1 MLQEQMILPIGATV
15 QHPEGGRYVIEALL
29 GKGGFGAVYLI
40 RDRHS
45 KGRQFALKEVIDP
58 SRRDRERFTF
68 EANVLRRLNHEALP
82 HVYQV
87 FESKNLKRV
96 YMLMDYVQGRDLEAL
111 LKEQPNQRFSLPLAI
126 AIMAPIVDA
135 LGYLQAQDPP
145 IVHRDIKPSN
155 IIVPARGG
163 GAVLVDFGLAKEY
176 IVDTTTTLIRNG
188 SPGYAAPEQYGSG
201 TNPQTDIY
209 GLAATLYTM
218 LTGTVP
224 VDAITRVTV
233 RKGSD
238 PLVPAH
244 LVAPDIPWA
253 AAMAIERAMSIS
265 SADRFATVE
274 EFWQELTKDAP
285 KQQVSL
291 PRLPSPETP
300 QPLTVPEQVLKRM
313 SIGPQSVQYPYY
325 APHSS
330 KRRVILPIVFALLL
344 ISAVGMSF
352 LITQHGNPPAPQH
365 NIARTIVP
373 SPPQSTV
380 TSPASSAPS
389 ALSTLTQGVPEY
401 PGLAVS
407 YGGTV
412 VDLLVNEKTTMFL
425 TQIQQKQGSISGNF
439 QGLGLVGPFKGSI
452 TKEGHLQFNVRVS
465 TSGATLS
472 FEGDIKIG
480 GDVAGSFAV
489 LDQYGQPTGE
499 SGAWSVASS
508 S

>member
-1 MLQEQMILPIGATV
+1 M
-15 QHPEGGRYVIEALL
+15 IEALL

-68 EANVLRRLNHEALP
+68 EANVLRRLNHGALP

-96 YMLMDYVQGRDLEAL
+96 YMLMDYIQGRDLEAL
-111 LKEQPNQRFSLPLAI
+111 LKEQPDQRFSLPLAI

-135 LGYLQAQDPP
+135 LSYLQAQDPP

-163 GAVLVDFGLAKEY
+163 EAVLVDFGLAKEY

-224 VDAITRVTV
+224 IDAITRVTV
-233 RKGSD
+233 RKGID

-244 LVAPDIPWA
+244 LVAPDVPWA
-253 AAMAIERAMSIS
+253 AAMAIERALSIS
-265 SADRFATVE
+265 SADRFATIK

-285 KQQVSL
+285 KQQVIV
-291 PRLPSPETP
+291 PRLTTPETP
-300 QPLTVPEQVLKRM
+300 QPLTVPEQELERM
-313 SIGPQSVQYPYY
+313 SIGPLSVQYPYY

-344 ISAVGMSF
+344 IAAVGFSF
-352 LITQHGNPPAPQH
+352 LITQHGNPSAPLRS
-365 NIARTIVP
+365 IARIVP
-373 SPPQSTV
+373 STPQSTV
-380 TSPASSAPS
+380 TSPASSAP
-389 ALSTLTQGVPEY
+389 ATLTPGFPEY

-412 VDLLVNEKTTMFL
+412 VDLLVNEKTSMFL
-425 TQIQQKQGSISGNF
+425 TQIQQKQGSISGSF

-452 TKEGHLQFNVRVS
+452 TKVGHLQFSVRAS

-480 GDVAGSFAV
+480 GDMAGSFAV
-489 LDQYGQPTGE
+489 LDQHGQPTGE

-508 S
+508 A